1 MNAAPVGRND
11 PCPCG
16 SGKKYKKCCIA
27 KEEIVRAAPAPGTG
41 QAPPGMYE
49 SPIDQLSNR
58 AAEAIDAGRYD
69 EAETLCRNLLE
80 KYPDQL
86 DGHDRFGML
95 REAQG
100 RFKEAADHYTK
111 AIEMIGG
118 ENSSAARETIDYLKE
133 RQKRALAKHQP

>member
-1 MNAAPVGRND
+1 MSASPVGRND

-27 KEEIVRAAPAPGTG
+27 KEEVVRAASVQVTG
-41 QAPPGMYE
+41 QAPQGMYE

-58 AAEAIDAGRYD
+58 AADAIDAGRHD

-80 KYPDQL
+80 QHPDQL

-100 RFKEAADHYTK
+100 RFKEAAEHYAK
-111 AIEMIGG
+111 AIEMIGD
-118 ENSSAARETIDYLKE
+118 ENNAAALETIKYLKE
-133 RQKRALAKHQP
+133 RRERALAKHQP